1 MSSFFLILM
10 GVFIVVANLI
20 GFMYYKKKKS
30 LYYAAFTVLLSAVFL
45 GAIGG
50 AVALFVIRDAFAIFY
65 GMQIGYYLLINSAIV
80 FFIAILA
87 TIIKKLSTQKD
98 NS

>member
-1 MSSFFLILM
+1 MSGFFLILM

-20 GFMYYKKKKS
+20 GFIYYKKKKS

-50 AVALFVIRDAFAIFY
+50 AIALFVIRDAFAIFY
-65 GMQIGYYLLINSAIV
+65 GMQIAYYLLINSVIV
-80 FFIAILA
+80 FSIAILA
-87 TIIKKLSTQKD
+87 TIIKKLSTQ
-98 NS
+98 

>member
-1 MSSFFLILM
+1 MSSFFLILL

-20 GFMYYKKKKS
+20 GFIYYKKKKS

-80 FFIAILA
+80 LFIAILA
-87 TIIKKLSTQKD
+87 TIIKKLSTP
-98 NS
+98 

>member
-80 FFIAILA
+80 FLLPF
-87 TIIKKLSTQKD
+87 
-98 NS
+98 

>member
-1 MSSFFLILM
+1 MSSFFLLLM
-10 GVFIVVANLI
+10 GVFIVVANII
-20 GFMYYKKKKS
+20 GFIYYKKKKS
-30 LYYAAFTVLLSAVFL
+30 LYFAAFTVLLSAVFL
-45 GAIGG
+45 GVIGG

>member
-20 GFMYYKKKKS
+20 GFIYYKKKKS
-30 LYYAAFTVLLSAVFL
+30 LYFAAFTVLLSAVFL

-50 AVALFVIRDAFAIFY
+50 EVALFVIRDAFAIFY

-87 TIIKKLSTQKD
+87 TIIKKLSTP
-98 NS
+98 

>member
-20 GFMYYKKKKS
+20 GFIYYKKKKS

-50 AVALFVIRDAFAIFY
+50 AIALFVIRDAFAIFY
-65 GMQIGYYLLINSAIV
+65 GMQIAYYLLINSVIV
-80 FFIAILA
+80 FSIAILA
-87 TIIKKLSTQKD
+87 TIIKKLSTQ
-98 NS
+98 

>member
-1 MSSFFLILM
+1 M
-10 GVFIVVANLI
+10 
-20 GFMYYKKKKS
+20 
-30 LYYAAFTVLLSAVFL
+30 

-80 FFIAILA
+80 LFIAILA
-87 TIIKKLSTQKD
+87 TIIKKLSTP
-98 NS
+98 

>member
-1 MSSFFLILM
+1 MSSFFLILL

-20 GFMYYKKKKS
+20 GFIYYKKKKS

-50 AVALFVIRDAFAIFY
+50 AIALLNRLH
-65 GMQIGYYLLINSAIV
+65 LLG
-80 FFIAILA
+80 
-87 TIIKKLSTQKD
+87 Q
-98 NS
+98 

>member
-1 MSSFFLILM
+1 MSDFFLILM

-20 GFMYYKKKKS
+20 GFIYYKKKKS

-80 FFIAILA
+80 LFIAILA
-87 TIIKKLSTQKD
+87 TIIKKLSTP
-98 NS
+98 